1 MLAQRHDVVAVRL
14 YDPVELALPDLGL
27 LGLRDAETGE
37 LLWVDSGDA
46 AFRKRFETLALERE
60 TNLRQA
66 MAKTGV
72 DCLELATDE
81 PLDEALMRFVQMRRR
96 LAQQTAAAAKPAST
110 AA

>member
-1 MLAQRHDVVAVRL
+1 
-14 YDPVELALPDLGL
+14 
-27 LGLRDAETGE
+27 
-37 LLWVDSGDA
+37 
-46 AFRKRFETLALERE
+46 
-60 TNLRQA
+60 

-96 LAQQTAAAAKPAST
+96 RAQQTAAAAKPAST